1 MTTIAGGDH
10 FKAGLASPVCVS
22 GVLLLLSSPVMRGGN
37 RPLALIV
44 LEAIS
49 LVVLLLLWAQWARG
63 GSMPLLQAQERWSR
77 HALALLL
84 ASPAWLALVY
94 LLPLPQALW
103 ALAPGRSAYLQPVA
117 DAGATLSGWLPLSLV
132 PQATWVSLLAGLP
145 LLAAFL
151 LGRHCSLRELRLLGS
166 AVLAMGVCQVLL
178 GLLQIAGGRE
188 SALFFGATGGR
199 PIGSFANSN
208 HFANYLFMALM
219 LCIWMAVDT
228 LGKTGA
234 HRSWQASAVRSAPR
248 HLLVAWVALATLL
261 LLGVLMSLSRG
272 AALAGLPMAG
282 LALVLVM
289 ARVWRGHDGSRR
301 AVVLIA
307 VAASM
312 SVLLLGLDSVLSR
325 FSTSELAGSAGFRG
339 LLAQSTLAG
348 AWSFWPLGAGWG
360 TYGDVYPRF
369 QPAAIPGYAGH
380 AHQDY
385 AQMLFEGGLFALL
398 LAAAF
403 AWLAGQRALLLARA
417 LWHQS
422 RLQREVLPVLLCGLG
437 LAGFLL
443 HSLVEFNMHIP
454 ANAMLAALLA
464 GVYLRP
470 LPQEAAP

>member
-1 MTTIAGGDH
+1 MTAIAGGDH

-22 GVLLLLSSPVMRGGN
+22 GTLLLLSSPLMRGGN
-37 RPLALIV
+37 RPLALIA
-44 LEAIS
+44 LEA
-49 LVVLLLLWAQWARG
+49 LAMVVLLLLWARWARG
-63 GSMPLLQAQERWSR
+63 EALPQEEAQDRLSR
-77 HALALLL
+77 TALIVLL
-84 ASPAWLALVY
+84 ASPAWLALLY

-103 ALAPGRSAYLQPVA
+103 AFAPGRAAYLQPAA
-117 DAGATLSGWLPLSLV
+117 DAGAALPGWLPLSLV
-132 PQATWVSLLAGLP
+132 PQATWVSLLAAIP

-151 LGRHCSLRELRLLGS
+151 LGRHCSLRELRLLAL

-178 GLLQIAGGRE
+178 GLMQIAGGNR
-188 SALFFGATGGR
+188 SMLFFGAAGGR

-219 LCIWMAVDT
+219 LCIWAAVDA
-228 LGKTGA
+228 LGTTGP
-234 HRSWQASAVRSAPR
+234 HRNWHASAVRSAPR
-248 HLLVAWVALATLL
+248 HLLVGWVALATLL

-272 AALAGLPMAG
+272 AVLAGLPMAG

-289 ARVWRGHDGSRR
+289 ARVWRGQDGSRR

-307 VAASM
+307 VVAGL
-312 SVLLLGLDSVLSR
+312 SVLLLGLDSALSR
-325 FSTSELAGSAGFRG
+325 FSASELAGSAGFRG
-339 LLAQSTLAG
+339 LLAQSTLTG
-348 AWSFWPLGAGWG
+348 AWAFWPLGAGWG

-385 AQMLFEGGLFALL
+385 AQMLFEGGIFALL
-398 LAAAF
+398 IAASF
-403 AWLAGQRALLLARA
+403 LWLAGRRALLLARA
-417 LWHQS
+417 LWRQS
-422 RLQREVLPVLLCGLG
+422 RVPRELLAVLVCGLG

-443 HSLVEFNMHIP
+443 HSLVEFNMRIP